1 MWVSLRKVVFAVVV
15 FMWTLECSAT
25 IGEQQRL
32 KFVQAEEMIESGDD
46 QGFSALSLELL
57 DYPLHFYL
65 SYQWLSKHL
74 DQDKKIQRF
83 LQDNHSPLY
92 ARMLRR
98 QWLNSLYK
106 NKQWNAYAA
115 NYRNSK
121 SKQGQCRYQ
130 WARYQLNYKTKA
142 LTAVKKIWLT
152 GYSLPKDCDKLL
164 AKFTQSSLLTQKL
177 IWQRFKLA
185 VNARQYDLA
194 SHLKNK
200 MAGKKA
206 KQDAKQWLLLL
217 KNPDLIAKA
226 NLLQNVSK
234 AQKDDM
240 FVYAVRRMI
249 GRDVD
254 KALQVWD
261 TQKTKFKLTKE
272 QLHKVDRSI
281 ALQLTFGKSDKAY
294 AYFSRLTQSDKT
306 ARTWRVRA
314 ALIKGDWV
322 AVQQALNKLSAKEK
336 GAERWRYWQ
345 GRAFLQTKQ
354 LKKAREIFIGL
365 AKERSY
371 YGFLAADYLQQDYL
385 LSDNP
390 IKADEQEINALL
402 ADKDFVIVNEF
413 RALQKTKQAQRYWW
427 QAIRGLKGT
436 TLLVAAKVAEQ
447 WQWHKQA
454 IMTVAQA
461 KYWDDVKLR
470 FPLDYTDKIQE
481 NARVQGLDKAII
493 YSLVR
498 RESMFDEVANS
509 PVGALGLMQV
519 MPKTGKQIAKEI
531 KFPWKSS
538 ADLLEASV
546 NVKFGAYYYKQ
557 MLDKFSGNF
566 ALAAAAY
573 NAGPDSVNRWLNID
587 SVYAADLWIE
597 TIPYKETRA
606 YVAAVLTYA
615 LIYQRRLGGKQSLM
629 SDFMID
635 IQPKNASESYENL

>member
-1 MWVSLRKVVFAVVV
+1 MRDGLRGVVFTIV
-15 FMWTLECSAT
+15 FMWSVNCSGA
-25 IGEQQRL
+25 IDEQRL
-32 KFVQAEEMIESGDD
+32 KFVQAEEMIKSGDD
-46 QGFSALSLELL
+46 QGFSVLSLELA

-74 DQDKKIQRF
+74 DQNKKIQQF

-92 ARMLRR
+92 TRKLRR
-98 QWLNSLYK
+98 QWLSFLYK
-106 NKQWNAYAA
+106 NKQWSAYVE
-115 NYRNSK
+115 NYQKPK

-142 LTAVKKIWLT
+142 LTEAKKIWLT
-152 GYSLPKDCDKLL
+152 GRSLPRDCDKLL

-185 VNARQYDLA
+185 INARQYALA
-194 SHLKNK
+194 GYLKNK
-200 MAGKKA
+200 MAGKEA
-206 KQDAKQWLLLL
+206 RQDAKQWLLLL
-217 KNPDLIAKA
+217 KNPALIAKA
-226 NLLQNVSK
+226 NLLKGVSK

-240 FVYAVRRMI
+240 FVYAVQRII

-254 KALQVWD
+254 KALQIWD
-261 TQKTKFKLTKE
+261 GQKAKFKLTKE

-281 ALQLTFGKSDKAY
+281 ALQLTFSKSDKAY
-294 AYFSRLTQSDKT
+294 VHFSRLMRSDKT
-306 ARTWRVRA
+306 ARTWIVRA
-314 ALIKGDWV
+314 ALIKGDWT
-322 AVQQALNKLSAKEK
+322 AVQQALNKLSAKER
-336 GAERWRYWQ
+336 ASERWRYWQ
-345 GRAFLQTKQ
+345 GKAFLQANQ

-371 YGFLAADYLQQDYL
+371 YGFLAADYLQQDYW

-390 IKADEQEINALL
+390 IKVDEQEIISLL
-402 ADKDFVIVNEF
+402 ADKNFVIVNEF
-413 RALQKTKQAQRYWW
+413 KALQKTKLAQQYWW

-436 TLLVAAKVAEQ
+436 NLLVAAKVAEQ

-461 KYWDDVKLR
+461 KYWDDVSLR
-470 FPLDYTDKIQE
+470 FPLDFTDKIQE
-481 NARVQGLDKAII
+481 NARLQGLDEAII
-493 YSLVR
+493 YGLVR

-531 KFPWKSS
+531 KYPWKGK

-615 LIYQRRLGGKQSLM
+615 LIYQRQLGGKQTLM
-629 SDFMID
+629 SDFMVD
-635 IQPKNASESYENL
+635 IQPKNASEAYGKL